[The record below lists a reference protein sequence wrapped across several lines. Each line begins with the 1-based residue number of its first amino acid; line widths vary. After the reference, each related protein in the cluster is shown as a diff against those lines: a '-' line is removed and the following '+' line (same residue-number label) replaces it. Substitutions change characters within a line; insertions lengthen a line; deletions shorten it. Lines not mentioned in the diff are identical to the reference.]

1 MPVRTLYTTLDD
13 LPGIFDSRDQVTRKF
28 PEDKKKRK
36 RKIRKVQIFEANL
49 VKVNYRFRMDADKL
63 QAGPIALE
71 ELCKQPKKDG
81 SDFLVL

>member
-1 MPVRTLYTTLDD
+1 M
-13 LPGIFDSRDQVTRKF
+13 
-28 PEDKKKRK
+28 
-36 RKIRKVQIFEANL
+36 
-49 VKVNYRFRMDADKL
+49 KVNYRLRMDADKL